1 MIENAQNVMFEI
13 GEEAGVTRSDLV
25 YAEIRRA
32 IVQLR
37 LRPGDRLSEAD
48 VARQL
53 GVSRQP
59 VREAFIKLSQADLV
73 AVLPQRGTLVRLI
86 SREDVENAH
95 FVREAIEVAAV
106 RKAALRADAAAI
118 AGLREIVG
126 QQSRTPGE
134 DHIGFMR
141 HDESFHEGIARIAG
155 TSRAWRV
162 LEGLK
167 AQLDRVR
174 FLAIDEIT
182 SSDAI
187 VAEHHAIIDALEARS
202 PQRAEDAIRAHMAEI
217 LLSLPKLAAAHSDL
231 FED

>member
-1 MIENAQNVMFEI
+1 MIESVYGVMFEI
-13 GEEAGVTRSDLV
+13 GEEAGVTRTDLV

-37 LRPGDRLSEAD
+37 LRPGDRLSEAE

-106 RKAALRADAAAI
+106 RKAALKADATAI
-118 AGLREIVG
+118 AGLREIIA
-126 QQSRTPGE
+126 QQARTPGE
-134 DHIGFMR
+134 DHVAFMR

-182 SSDAI
+182 PVTAI

-202 PQRAEDAIRAHMAEI
+202 PQRAEDAMRAHMSDI
-217 LLSLPKLAAAHSDL
+217 LASLPRLAAIHTDL
-231 FED
+231 FSD

>member
-1 MIENAQNVMFEI
+1 MHVI

-25 YAEIRRA
+25 YAEIRQA
-32 IVQLR
+32 IVQLT
-37 LRPGDRLSEAD
+37 LKPGDRLSEAE
-48 VARQL
+48 VAARL

-86 SREDVENAH
+86 SRDDVESAH

-106 RKAALRADAAAI
+106 RKAALRVDAADI
-118 AGLREIVG
+118 ASLRETVA
-126 QQSRTPGE
+126 QQARTPRE
-134 DHIGFMR
+134 DHIAFMR
-141 HDESFHEGIARIAG
+141 HDEAFHEAIARIAG

-187 VAEHHAIIDALEARS
+187 IQEHYTIIDALEARS
-202 PQRAEDAIRAHMAEI
+202 PQQAEDAMRAHMAEI
-217 LLSLPKLAAAHSDL
+217 LVSLPKLAAAHPEL
-231 FED
+231 FAS